1 MVIHNANL
9 SNGVSFSAASLFMFR
24 GGLRRLITSASDG
37 GRTGVADEVM
47 LIVVDSGC
55 SCFTIIVAV
64 ISAPACDK
72 SLHRSIPVREHLQRR
87 HAATQAGLTL

>member
-37 GRTGVADEVM
+37 GRAGVADEVM
-47 LIVVDSGC
+47 LMAVDSVAVRV
-55 SCFTIIVAV
+55 SRMIVAV
-64 ISAPACDK
+64 ISAHC
-72 SLHRSIPVREHLQRR
+72 LR
-87 HAATQAGLTL
+87 